1 MSPLKHYGNPNYR
14 EPIYLSCIL
23 KPNCQINALYQ
34 NKKLPKTVHDV
45 LSVNKAVMIEQDEK
59 NKPAFLSIVECF
71 IVKYPSNATRKSCK
85 NWTQIGSGSHGR
97 FTRLYPFC
105 QTLP

>member
-1 MSPLKHYGNPNYR
+1 MVKPCCEHLMIKSKFKVNEIALLILLKKNVHPQHYGNPNYR

-45 LSVNKAVMIEQDEK
+45 LSVNKAVI
-59 NKPAFLSIVECF
+59 
-71 IVKYPSNATRKSCK
+71 Y
-85 NWTQIGSGSHGR
+85 
-97 FTRLYPFC
+97 
-105 QTLP
+105 

>member
-1 MSPLKHYGNPNYR
+1 M
-14 EPIYLSCIL
+14 

-71 IVKYPSNATRKSCK
+71 IVSSIQVMQLGNLAKIGLKLAPDHTDLLDRTRFVKHCHNGGGVIS
-85 NWTQIGSGSHGR
+85 
-97 FTRLYPFC
+97 
-105 QTLP
+105 